1 MMPPPDVGT
10 EHRDRQRDG
19 QPENVSLC
27 GGIKVVSGTTNF
39 ATLYYVQLLYVFWF
53 ILFCIFTVML
63 VALRIHVSKLTYMAL
78 SDIGSYKM
86 TPRGEIYIKVRS
98 VHFLS

>member
-19 QPENVSLC
+19 QPENISLC

-39 ATLYYVQLLYVFWF
+39 ATLYYVQLLYVF
-53 ILFCIFTVML
+53 ILYIYGYACSTTNSRQQVD
-63 VALRIHVSKLTYMAL
+63 VH
-78 SDIGSYKM
+78 GS
-86 TPRGEIYIKVRS
+86 E
-98 VHFLS
+98 